1 MKFYQIGK
9 RNVLKK
15 FTYIFLNI
23 RNKTK
28 NINILNFHKI
38 LYINKKIY
46 KYLIL
51 SLQKIL

>member
-1 MKFYQIGK
+1 MKFSQIGK

-28 NINILNFHKI
+28 KINILNFHKI
-38 LYINKKIY
+38 LYINKKFMKFTI
-46 KYLIL
+46 
-51 SLQKIL
+51 SLQNQ